1 MHTQAH
7 RLAAMIAMP
16 PRQCRRGDFGA
27 RHKAYHGR
35 MALLP
40 TFTTLGHG
48 PPVLLLHGSGGGFRS
63 FAPQVETLASLGF
76 RAIAWDM
83 PGYGQSPPIEPYGFK
98 DLAESCVAL
107 IEALAPL
114 TGGAPVALLGQGLG
128 GMVAQEVVLRRPDL
142 IHQLVLV
149 ATAASVAPD
158 DAYGRHAAQMLAWLE
173 AGHDMARIAALRL
186 PRLMGRGAL
195 PAGVQLATHCQARVH
210 GATWRRA
217 LQALA
222 GFERR
227 AALPQLAVPTLLV
240 AGGQDRLTPP
250 AVLREMAAQVSGA
263 RHEVLADAGHLP
275 PLERPDEFDQLLLPF
290 LRHARAWRH

>member
-1 MHTQAH
+1 
-7 RLAAMIAMP
+7 
-16 PRQCRRGDFGA
+16 
-27 RHKAYHGR
+27 
-35 MALLP
+35 
-40 TFTTLGHG
+40 
-48 PPVLLLHGSGGGFRS
+48 
-63 FAPQVETLASLGF
+63 
-76 RAIAWDM
+76 
-83 PGYGQSPPIEPYGFK
+83 
-98 DLAESCVAL
+98 
-107 IEALAPL
+107 
-114 TGGAPVALLGQGLG
+114 
-128 GMVAQEVVLRRPDL
+128 
-142 IHQLVLV
+142 
-149 ATAASVAPD
+149 
-158 DAYGRHAAQMLAWLE
+158 MLAWLE

-263 RHEVLADAGHLP
+263 RCEVLADAGHLP

>member
-1 MHTQAH
+1 MTDDDRDDGQPALDGPRLVRQLREWAH
-7 RLAAMIAMP
+7 A
-16 PRQCRRGDFGA
+16 
-27 RHKAYHGR
+27 
-35 MALLP
+35 
-40 TFTTLGHG
+40 
-48 PPVLLLHGSGGGFRS
+48 
-63 FAPQVETLASLGF
+63 LGF
-76 RAIAWDM
+76 SQI
-83 PGYGQSPPIEPYGFK
+83 G
-98 DLAESCVAL
+98 VADVHL
-107 IEALAPL
+107 
-114 TGGAPVALLGQGLG
+114 
-128 GMVAQEVVLRRPDL
+128 
-142 IHQLVLV
+142 
-149 ATAASVAPD
+149 ATAEP
-158 DAYGRHAAQMLAWLE
+158 GLLAWLE